1 MARRTADER
10 RAHVL
15 DAAIAE
21 FAAQGYHA
29 ASTTAIARRAGIS
42 QPYVYALYRNKR
54 ELFLA
59 AYREVAERIRARLVG
74 AAQPGGHPDGAL
86 RTMGEAYLGL
96 IADRDDVLC
105 QLQAYAAAGDPA
117 LREPMRE
124 EFLRMFESVREAA
137 GVSREEAAFFF
148 AGGIFL
154 AIATAL
160 DVPPEY
166 WPGGGANAPPGAP
179 GTPRGA
185 PGGSA

>member
-1 MARRTADER
+1 MARQSADER
-10 RAHVL
+10 REHVL

-42 QPYVYALYRNKR
+42 QPYVYALYPNKR

-59 AYREVAERIRARLVG
+59 AHRHVAQRIRTRLLDAAEAGGEDPKERMRAMG
-74 AAQPGGHPDGAL
+74 AA
-86 RTMGEAYLGL
+86 YLEL
-96 IADRDDVLC
+96 IADREDVLC

-117 LREPMRE
+117 LRDPVRE
-124 EFLRMFESVREAA
+124 EFLRVFEAVREAA

-160 DVPPEY
+160 DVPADY
-166 WPGGGANAPPGAP
+166 WPGNRPNS
-179 GTPRGA
+179 TD
-185 PGGSA
+185 

>member
-10 RAHVL
+10 REHVL

-42 QPYVYALYRNKR
+42 QPYIYALYRNKR

-59 AYREVAERIRARLVG
+59 AYQQVTERIRGRLVAAAESADDPEARLR
-74 AAQPGGHPDGAL
+74 A
-86 RTMGEAYLGL
+86 MGEAYLGL
-96 IADRDDVLC
+96 IADRQDVLC
-105 QLQAYAAAGDPA
+105 QLQAYGAAGDPA
-117 LREPMRE
+117 LREPVRE
-124 EFLRMFESVREAA
+124 EFLRVFEAVREAA

-160 DVPPEY
+160 EVPPEY
-166 WPGGGANAPPGAP
+166 WPGSDPAAD
-179 GTPRGA
+179 
-185 PGGSA
+185 